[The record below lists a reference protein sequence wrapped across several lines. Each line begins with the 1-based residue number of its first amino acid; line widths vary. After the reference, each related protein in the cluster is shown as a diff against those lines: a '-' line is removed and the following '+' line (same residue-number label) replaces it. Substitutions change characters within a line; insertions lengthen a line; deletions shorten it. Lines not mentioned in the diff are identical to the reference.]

1 MPTTIT
7 IEMLAQRIETLEKQM
22 ATLTAPSEPAKKPKK
37 SKKSSDSDS
46 EDKPKVKRVSGYIL
60 YSNANRAEVKAD
72 LSAKNEDATG
82 KFINNEV
89 MKELGRLWKELPTD
103 EQDEWN
109 SKAKEI
115 KDAM

>member
-1 MPTTIT
+1 MPATMT

-22 ATLTAPSEPAKKPKK
+22 ATLTSPSEPAKKSKK
-37 SKKSSDSDS
+37 SKKNDSDD

-60 YSNANRAEVKAD
+60 YSNANRVEVKAD
-72 LSAKNEDATG
+72 LTTKNEDATG

-89 MKELGRLWKELPTD
+89 MKELGRLWKELPKD